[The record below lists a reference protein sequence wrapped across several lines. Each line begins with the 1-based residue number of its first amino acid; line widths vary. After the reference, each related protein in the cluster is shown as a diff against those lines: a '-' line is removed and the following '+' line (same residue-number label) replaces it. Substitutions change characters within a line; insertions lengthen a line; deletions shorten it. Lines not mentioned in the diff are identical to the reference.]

1 MQIQL
6 NTDKNV
12 QGDESLAGWVER
24 ELRTKL
30 ARHQDHVTRI
40 EVHMSDAS
48 PTRHG
53 ANDKLCT
60 LEARVAG
67 RQPTAV
73 GHEAASVPE
82 AFHGA
87 LDKLQ
92 RVLDKEMARGRESH
106 ARASIRGVPEQ
117 D

>member
-1 MQIQL
+1 VQIQL

-12 QGDESLAGWVER
+12 QGDESLADWAER
-24 ELRTKL
+24 ELKTKL

-53 ANDKLCT
+53 ANDKICK
-60 LEARVAG
+60 LEARIAG
-67 RQPTAV
+67 RQPITV
-73 GHEAASVPE
+73 SDEAASVAE

-87 LDKLQ
+87 LDKLL

-106 ARASIRGVPEQ
+106 ARESIRGVPEP